1 MMMTA
6 LVTDKYNMGFAAVR
20 DSYWTH
26 ACEYRNEYSCV
37 GDVDQMNEMLRD
49 QLVNL
54 YSQPILEDFLE
65 SLVIRYPDV
74 SVPPI
79 PEKGKLDLESVRN
92 SPYFFN

>member
-6 LVTDKYNMGFAAVR
+6 LVTDKYNMDFATVH

-49 QLVNL
+49 QFVNL

-74 SVPPI
+74 SFPPM

>member
-1 MMMTA
+1 MIPTGHM
-6 LVTDKYNMGFAAVR
+6 LVAIDKYIK
-20 DSYWTH
+20 
-26 ACEYRNEYSCV
+26 CL

-49 QLVNL
+49 QFVNL

-74 SVPPI
+74 SFPPI

>member
-6 LVTDKYNMGFAAVR
+6 LVTDKYNMDFATVH

-49 QLVNL
+49 QL
-54 YSQPILEDFLE
+54 E

-74 SVPPI
+74 SFPPI